1 MLICAA
7 TGNAG
12 KLKEIRRILEA
23 QGHTVKSQK
32 ELGITLEPEETGT
45 TFAENARIKARA
57 ICEAAGLPT
66 LADDSGLAVDALDG
80 APGVYS
86 ARYCGRHGDD
96 EANNDKLLAALSDVE
111 EGRRT
116 AKFVSAVCFYLP
128 SGRQLTV
135 LGECPGRVGFERA
148 GANGFGY
155 DPLFIPDEVGM
166 PGQGAACEANAARRT
181 YAQLSAQ
188 EKDAISHRGVAMAK
202 LDRELPAFLA
212 AGEGA
217 GAPITAIEGTLGFE
231 RNQKRDGD
239 RLTRALR

>member
-1 MLICAA
+1 MKICAA

-12 KLKEIRRILEA
+12 KLRELRRILEA
-23 QGHTVKSQK
+23 QGHEVVSQK
-32 ELGITLEPEETGT
+32 ELGITIEPEETGT
-45 TFAENARIKARA
+45 TFAENALIKAET
-57 ICEAAGLPT
+57 ICKACGLPT
-66 LADDSGLAVDALDG
+66 IADDSGLCVDALGG

-96 EANNDKLLAALSDVE
+96 EANNDKLLAALSGVE

-128 SGRQLTV
+128 GGRQLTV

-148 GANGFGY
+148 GSNGFGY
-155 DPLFIPDEVGM
+155 DPLFIPDEVGLAGGGKA
-166 PGQGAACEANAARRT
+166 PNAGGRS
-181 YAQLSAQ
+181 YAQLEDW
-188 EKDAISHRGVAMAK
+188 EKDAISHRGVAMAE

-217 GAPITAIEGTLGFE
+217 GAPITAIEGSLGFE
-231 RNQKRDGD
+231 QDYKRDGD
-239 RLTRALR
+239 RLTRTLR